1 MDTVL
6 VTGANRGLGLE
17 LAKQYA
23 AEGWRVFAA
32 CRRASPAL
40 AGLAGLRPEVRV
52 LALDVADHGSIEAA
66 ARELDGEAIDV
77 LLNNAGTMGGR
88 GTFDEESMR
97 EQSFGHT
104 DYEDWASVLRV
115 NLMGPMKMAEAFV
128 EHVARSGQRK
138 VVTLTSMVGSNGL
151 NTIGGLYAYRSSK
164 AAVNAVM
171 KSMSIDLLKRDILAV
186 AIHPGW
192 ASTDMG
198 GPRAGITPA
207 QSAAGMRA
215 VIAGLTRGHLGSVLA
230 WDGQVLPY

>member
-23 AEGWRVFAA
+23 AEGWRVFAC

-40 AGLAGLRPEVRV
+40 AGLAGLRPDVRV
-52 LALDVADHGSIEAA
+52 LSLDVADHATIDAA

-88 GTFDEESMR
+88 GTFDEESMQ

-104 DYEDWASVLRV
+104 DYEDWANVLRV
-115 NLMGPMKMAEAFV
+115 NLLGPMKMAEAFV
-128 EHVARSGQRK
+128 EHVARSSQRK
-138 VVTLTSMVGSNGL
+138 IVTLSSMVGSNGL

-186 AIHPGW
+186 ALHPGW

-215 VIAGLTRGHLGSVLA
+215 VIAGLTREHLGSVLA